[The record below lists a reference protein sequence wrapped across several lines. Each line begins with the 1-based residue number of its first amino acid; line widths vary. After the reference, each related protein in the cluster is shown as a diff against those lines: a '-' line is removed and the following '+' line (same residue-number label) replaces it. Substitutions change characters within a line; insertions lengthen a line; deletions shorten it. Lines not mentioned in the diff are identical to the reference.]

1 MYLNPTKFRL
11 LATIMVVLAGA
22 HTARAQATFPPETDN
37 AALRYWFALAQV
49 LEPADDDATQHLFGE
64 TVAGRLAWD
73 ETKLGPILDSNR
85 DALRTMQ
92 QATKLPVCNWGF
104 DYRNGAVM
112 PPWFAMRA
120 RLLSH
125 LNELQGI
132 REMAH
137 GDSRTAVDTWLAG
150 VHFGQDVSHGGPVI
164 AALIAHAIV
173 LDNLHV
179 LRDSAR
185 QGKLNEEQKT
195 ELSVVVKT
203 IPEDGFDWGAAWGLE
218 FAIGDQFLQ
227 KSRTTGKPESD
238 DKIRAYE
245 QYMLA
250 AQAALR
256 ESPAEAKSRIA
267 DLESNLGRLGKVEQ
281 NLIPSLRATNEARI
295 RLATAHQEL
304 MQALSTK

>member
-1 MYLNPTKFRL
+1 MKFRL
-11 LATIMVVLAGA
+11 LATIMAVLASA
-22 HTARAQATFPPETDN
+22 HTARAQAMFPPETDN
-37 AALRYWFALAQV
+37 AALRYWSALAEV
-49 LEPADDDATQHLFGE
+49 REPPDDDATQHLFGE
-64 TVAGRLAWD
+64 TTAGRVAWD

-85 DALRTMQ
+85 DALRTME

-104 DYRNGAVM
+104 DYRNGERF
-112 PPWFAMRA
+112 PPWFGMRA

-150 VHFGQDVSHGGPVI
+150 VHFGQDVSRGGPVI
-164 AALIAHAIV
+164 SALFAHAII
-173 LDNLHV
+173 LDSLRL

-185 QGKLNEEQKT
+185 QEKLNEEQKA
-195 ELSVVVKT
+195 ELSVVVKAM
-203 IPEDGFDWGAAWGLE
+203 PGDGFDWGTAWGVE
-218 FAIGDQFLQ
+218 FAIGDQFLHE
-227 KSRTTGKPESD
+227 SRTTGKPESD

-245 QYMLA
+245 EYMLA

-256 ESPAEAKSRIA
+256 EPPAEAKSRIA
-267 DLESNLGRLGKVEQ
+267 DLEPKLHRLGKVEQ
-281 NLIPSLRATNEARI
+281 TLTPSLRATNEARI
-295 RLATAHQEL
+295 RLATARQEL